1 MIKKLRIKLIAVSM
15 VSLFTV
21 LFIIAG
27 TINLMNYIGVV
38 RDADSILT
46 VLAENNGVFPKSE
59 NPPGGKFSP
68 DHDLRCR
75 NFHMSPA
82 ISPYFLTAAVL
93 LYR

>member
-38 RDADSILT
+38 RDADSI
-46 VLAENNGVFPKSE
+46 
-59 NPPGGKFSP
+59 
-68 DHDLRCR
+68 C
-75 NFHMSPA
+75 
-82 ISPYFLTAAVL
+82 L
-93 LYR
+93 LYTSPSPRD